1 MRLTRFISLKFTAAI
16 LLIAAASA
24 WSALLPYPNT
34 MPKVSTP
41 YDTVLKKTWEGIK
54 KRNVDAYTTGLVH
67 RPKSETPGDAVSEG
81 VSYGMFLALYCND
94 QAYFNKIWNAGEKYM
109 WNIGGYYDWRRNSTG
124 GFTGDSGPASDA
136 DQDIALLL
144 IFANELVKNGIW
156 APYKSE
162 NGANYE
168 TRARSLLTYIM
179 GNLTATGG
187 TAGMRYLL
195 PWTGGSINHL
205 NPGYFAPA
213 SYKIFAQFDTD
224 NAGAWN
230 ALVDGSYEVIGNS
243 PGYGKGLLPD
253 WCGYDGQY
261 TSSAAGYNGY
271 RGGVYQYRDAIRVYW
286 RLATDYLWYGDPR
299 AKEFLD
305 NAVKFLGSPD
315 SANFF
320 DMSGKLPPRTDGEK
334 LNGGTIPR
342 TRREHSHLTMGM
354 WAAAAMGSGGAVLAQ
369 SYSDK
374 LLTFYNN
381 GSDFWG
387 NANISTVTLDTL
399 IIEKDNNPREV
410 LTDVSFAEDTLH
422 NEMYFDQFLAWF
434 GASILGG
441 AFTNVWDDLRDGIPT
456 GPPEWKTKPVLNTRD
471 IDASK
476 EPLRVAASFT
486 SRARW
491 TVTIKHDTT
500 GREASFG
507 GNSDSVN
514 VVWYGLSQTGD
525 YMPQG
530 LYTLTVSGV
539 GVDGVYTTK
548 VWLGK
553 PFSKVNLIGSDKRL
567 LVDDFA
573 DGDYIPYIGKVWTS
587 FFDSDFGQAGASTA
601 TLSVKK
607 ESDGNEWLS
616 WAYKLNAGNLSFDPY
631 AGLDWSCGNGID
643 ITGIDTLIFAA
654 KTASGTVSVSVQLVS
669 SDFSFPSEYQYFSDS
684 IVLTSTQK
692 QFVLPLKTF
701 KQRRDGNGKELATTL
716 KTLTS
721 IRFQVQESDG
731 TTGAIMLERILFA
744 GDVSKLYTPP
754 PTAPD
759 YVPPTVNLDDPEPP
773 IAVKHRADPSNK
785 YSIRRQGNSIMIKL
799 HNSMAGASAS
809 LIDIRGRTLMRMD
822 VQKDGKLSVPLRG
835 VARGVY
841 FVDIKGRG
849 NNIKIRVMRS

>member
-1 MRLTRFISLKFTAAI
+1 MRLTRLVSLRLVAAVLLTAASSG
-16 LLIAAASA
+16 AAF
-24 WSALLPYPNT
+24 LYPSSL
-34 MPKVSTP
+34 PKVSTSSTP

-81 VSYGMFLALYCND
+81 VSYGMYLALYCND

-109 WNIGGYYDWRRNSTG
+109 WNSDGGYYDWRRNSTG
-124 GFTGDSGPASDA
+124 GYTGDGGPASDA
-136 DQDIALLL
+136 EQDIALLL
-144 IFANELVKNGIW
+144 IFADQLVKNNIW
-156 APYKSE
+156 VSFTSDK
-162 NGANYE
+162 GATYAS
-168 TRARSLLTYIM
+168 RARDILNTIRTTM
-179 GNLTATGG
+179 IVGG
-187 TAGMRYLL
+187 KYLL
-195 PWTGGSINHL
+195 PGHWGGINHL

-213 SYKIFAQFDTD
+213 SYKVFAQFDAA

-230 ALVDGSYEVIGNS
+230 ALVDGSYEVIENS

-261 TSSAAGYNGY
+261 TNGGAGYNGY

-286 RLATDYLWYGDPR
+286 RLATDYLWHGDVR
-299 AKEFLD
+299 AKAFLD
-305 NAVKFLGSPD
+305 NAINFLGSPD

-320 DMSGKLPPRTDGEK
+320 DMSGKLPPKTDGEK

-354 WAAAAMGSGGAVLAQ
+354 WAAAAMGSGNINLAQ
-369 SYSDK
+369 SYGEK
-374 LLTFYNN
+374 LLTFYNK

-387 NANISTVTLDTL
+387 KANIPTVKLDTL
-399 IIEKDNNPREV
+399 IIEKDNNLRDT
-410 LTDVSFAEDTLH
+410 LTDVQFAEDTLH

-434 GASILGG
+434 GASVLGG
-441 AFTNVWDDLRDGIPT
+441 VFTNVWDDLIDGVPT
-456 GPPEWKTKPVLNTRD
+456 GPPEWKTRTVLNTRD

-476 EPLRVAASFT
+476 EPLVVTASFT

-500 GREASFG
+500 KQEVSFS

-514 VVWYGLSQTGD
+514 AVWYGLSQAGD

-530 LYTLTVSGV
+530 LYTLTVSVAGI
-539 GVDGVYTTK
+539 DEVYTNK

-553 PFSKVNLIGSDKRL
+553 PFSKVNLIDKDNRL

-573 DGDYIPYIGKVWTS
+573 DGDFTPYIGREWTS
-587 FFDSDFGQAGASTA
+587 FYDSDFGAAGASTA

-607 ESDGNEWLS
+607 ESDGKEWLT
-616 WAYKLNAGNLSFDPY
+616 WAYKLNAGNLGFDPY
-631 AGLDWSCGNGID
+631 AGLDWSCKASGGKGID
-643 ITGIDTLIFAA
+643 ITGVDTLIFTA

-669 SDFSFPSEYQYFSDS
+669 SDFSFPNEYQYFSDS
-684 IVLTSTQK
+684 IVLTSTSTPP
-692 QFVLPLKTF
+692 FVLPLKNF
-701 KQRRDGNGKELATTL
+701 KQRRDGSGKEFATTL

-721 IRFQVQESDG
+721 IRFQVQEADG

-744 GDVSKLYTPP
+744 GNISNLYTPP
-754 PTAPD
+754 PPAPD
-759 YVPPTVNLDDPEPP
+759 YVAPPEGVLP
-773 IAVKHRADPSNK
+773 ISVKHRISPSST
-785 YSIRRQGNSIMIKL
+785 YSIKRSGNFVMITL
-799 HNSMAGASAS
+799 SGNTLGTSAS
-809 LIDIRGRTLMRMD
+809 LIDIRGRTVMRLD
-822 VQKDGKLSVPLRG
+822 VQKSGKLSIPLSK

-841 FVDIKGRG
+841 FVDIRGRSQ
-849 NNIKIRVMRS
+849 NIKVKVIKH